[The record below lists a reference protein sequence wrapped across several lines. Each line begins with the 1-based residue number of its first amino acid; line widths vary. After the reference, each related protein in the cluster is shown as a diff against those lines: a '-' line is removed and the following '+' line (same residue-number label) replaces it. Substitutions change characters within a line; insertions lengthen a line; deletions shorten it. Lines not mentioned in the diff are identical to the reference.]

1 MVATTTPGT
10 PETVVYMVIGGQKM
24 LFKVGQKVEIDP
36 EWQKKHPGEYNY
48 GIHDWKDY
56 IGKKYTIISHQSWTT
71 IDTYYLKEDQATY
84 YWPDY
89 MLISRSLSTLLK
101 NKNLLKE
108 N

>member
-24 LFKVGQKVEIDP
+24 LFKIGQKVEIDP
-36 EWQKKHPGEYNY
+36 EWQKKHPEKTAY
-48 GIHDWKDY
+48 GIDNWRDY
-56 IGKKYTIISHQSWTT
+56 IGKKYTIISHQPR
-71 IDTYYLKEDQATY
+71 IAVVTYCLKEDQTTY

-101 NKNLLKE
+101 NKKLLKE